1 MKKKPK
7 PMFKLIIAYLVISF
21 FMGLWPF
28 EKGFISGTPS
38 NGSYDKGYHDGYNGV
53 SPSSYK
59 NNYYD
64 GWLEGDFDAE
74 CEYIKYSLQDREEF
88 KNYECG
94 SWSSY

>member
-1 MKKKPK
+1 
-7 PMFKLIIAYLVISF
+7 
-21 FMGLWPF
+21 MGLWPF
-28 EKGFISGTPS
+28 EKGFISGTSS

-88 KNYECG
+88 KNYGCG
-94 SWSSY
+94 SWNNY